1 MLSVVVP
8 AYQAG
13 PTIYA
18 CLQLLLE
25 ALDRLDRPYEVIVVV
40 DGSTDSTVAEV
51 ARHLARVRTLSYER
65 NRGKG
70 YAVRHGLAHA
80 TGDVVAYID
89 ADMELHPDGLGRLAE
104 MLDRGYDAALGS
116 KRHPESLVRYPPFR
130 RLQST
135 AYLGL
140 VHLLFGLTL
149 TDTQTGLKVLRGDLV
164 RQALP
169 LLTCDGFAFDL
180 ELLVVLRQLGGTFVE
195 GPIELDYQFQTT
207 TSLRAAAAVLRDTLG
222 IWLEHGG
229 RAPRSLAAKR
239 YVRAARARR
248 RRRLQ
253 PRGSQPSV

>member
-1 MLSVVVP
+1 MLSVIVP

-13 PTIYA
+13 RTIYV
-18 CLQLLLE
+18 CLELLL
-25 ALDRLDRPYEVIVVV
+25 ASLDRLGRPYEVIVVV

-51 ARHLARVRTLSYER
+51 ARHLARVRVLSYDR

-70 YAVRHGLAHA
+70 FAVRHGLAHS

-89 ADMELHPDGLGRLAE
+89 ADMELHPDGLGQLADL
-104 MLDRGYDAALGS
+104 LDQGYDAALGS
-116 KRHPESLVRYPPFR
+116 KRHPDSLVNYPPFR

-140 VHLLFGLTL
+140 VHLLFGLAL
-149 TDTQTGLKVLRGDLV
+149 TDTQTGLKVFRGDRV

-180 ELLVVLRQLGGTFVE
+180 ELLVVLRQLGSTFVE
-195 GPIELDYQFQTT
+195 GPIELDYQFGTT
-207 TSLRAAAAVLRDTLG
+207 TSLRAAAAVLRDTLD
-222 IWLEHGG
+222 IWMEHGG
-229 RAPRSLAAKR
+229 RVPRSAAAKR
-239 YVRAARARR
+239 YVSSIRARR

-253 PRGSQPSV
+253 PR